1 MAKSKIKK
9 YRKPLN
15 LNIGMIIFSVIFI
28 YVVICV
34 IMYFQTSHIVRYE
47 VKEGSLAADTI
58 YRGVILRDETVV
70 YAQETGYVN
79 YYAREGER
87 VAKNDLVRSEEHT
100 SELQSPS

>member
-1 MAKSKIKK
+1 MAKGKITK

-15 LNIGMIIFSVIFI
+15 LNIGMVIFGAIFI

-34 IMYFQTSHIVRYE
+34 IAYFQTGHIVRYE

-58 YRGVILRDETVV
+58 YRGVVLREEAVV
-70 YAQETGYVN
+70 LAQAPGYVN

-87 VAKNDLVRSEEHT
+87 VA
-100 SELQSPS
+100 